1 MVVFH
6 VVLLTDPFG
15 SSAAR
20 FRTAL
25 QGGQGPDART
35 QKTEKVTSRTGK
47 RCVKRASGT
56 RGRSGRLRH
65 CKAANAENLLCSLR
79 VPLHDPKRH

>member
-56 RGRSGRLRH
+56 RGPEWEVASLQGSECRKSP
-65 CKAANAENLLCSLR
+65 LLSASSLA
-79 VPLHDPKRH
+79 